1 MSLKRWSGGEPVVAV
16 DNGDGRPMR
25 IDLFHEI
32 RRLSESEQH
41 HS

>member
-1 MSLKRWSGGEPVVAV
+1 MSLKRWSGGEPVV

-32 RRLSESEQH
+32 RRLSESEQQ